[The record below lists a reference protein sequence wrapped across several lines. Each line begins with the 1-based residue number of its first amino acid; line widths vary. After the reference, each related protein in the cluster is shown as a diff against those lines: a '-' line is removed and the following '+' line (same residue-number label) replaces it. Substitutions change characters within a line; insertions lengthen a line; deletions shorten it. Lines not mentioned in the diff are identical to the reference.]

1 MRFAPLA
8 LALVLTTACVADVGK
23 GKVKADVQ
31 DVPAETTNKT
41 DTSAATAHAV
51 DVSQSSIKALG
62 AKITATHPVDFKTF
76 EGSVKVA
83 GDTLVGVSFSADIA
97 SLESDHPKLTEHLKD
112 KDFLDAGTYPKAT
125 FESVSVEEGSKE
137 SGDWTHTVSGDM
149 TIRGQTKR
157 ISFPAKVEV
166 GADKVAAST
175 EFVLNR
181 QDFGVTYPG
190 KPDDLV
196 QDNVR
201 MNIEFVA
208 PRG

>member
-8 LALVLTTACVADVGK
+8 LALVLTSACVADVGK

-31 DVPAETTNKT
+31 DVPTETTQKT
-41 DTSAATAHAV
+41 DTADATTHAV

-62 AKITATHPVDFKTF
+62 AKITATHPIVFHTF

-83 GDTLVGVSFSADIA
+83 GDKLVGVSFSTDMAT
-97 SLESDHPKLTEHLKD
+97 LEADHPKLTAHLKD
-112 KDFLDAGTYPKAT
+112 KDFLDVATYPKAT
-125 FESVSVEEGSKE
+125 FESVAVEEGSKE
-137 SGDWTHTVSGDM
+137 AGEWTHTVSGDM
-149 TIRGQTKR
+149 TIHGQTKR
-157 ISFPAKVEV
+157 ITFPAKVAV
-166 GADKVAAST
+166 GADKVSAST
-175 EFVLNR
+175 EFVLDR
-181 QDFGVTYPG
+181 KDFGVTYPG

-201 MNIEFVA
+201 MNIDFVA